1 MNVESEGMLWIGVSA
16 SWRTLDPRRG
26 VGVPPL
32 SASIYTPYA
41 PASPSPSSL
50 RRLSIFVIGTFWRFC
65 SVFLPWSLSAI
76 HGSSEVTFLIII
88 PTGRSLTRT
97 QPSSCALV
105 TYGSLVTNPRAIWST
120 SRPFERAG
128 CRSYELAREPL
139 AWGTRRK
146 SIILNHGVIG
156 SNDQTTT
163 RRTRF
168 TPRRFARTCHVAS
181 VYVKKERFCFPVNAF
196 PPARNKFS
204 MNSFKQAMTNL

>member
-16 SWRTLDPRRG
+16 SWPTLDPRAVSEFLLYQPRCT
-26 VGVPPL
+26 
-32 SASIYTPYA
+32 SFARS
-41 PASPSPSSL
+41 SPSPSSL
-50 RRLSIFVIGTFWRFC
+50 RRLSIFVIGAFRRFC
-65 SVFLPWSLSAI
+65 SVFLPWPLSAI

-88 PTGRSLTRT
+88 PTDRSLTRT

-120 SRPFERAG
+120 IQPLERAS
-128 CRSYELAREPL
+128 CRSYELVREPL

-168 TPRRFARTCHVAS
+168 TPRRFARTCHVAICLCQEGKILLS
-181 VYVKKERFCFPVNAF
+181 RLRFHIFQDII
-196 PPARNKFS
+196 NKLTII
-204 MNSFKQAMTNL
+204 N